1 MRYEARCN
9 RGEGLVRQFRLGVGA
24 CAFALSAVLVAQA
37 AYGRAVPSVR
47 VSARD
52 PLVVVGAGFAPEKQL
67 RLTVTGGSAV
77 SRTVRSAA
85 GGTFIA
91 QFPTIRPSRCAALS
105 VVVRSSGTV
114 VARGFSKPAP
124 ECAERADG

>member
-1 MRYEARCN
+1 M
-9 RGEGLVRQFRLGVGA
+9 RQFRLGVGA
-24 CAFALSAVLVAQA
+24 CACALSAVLVAQA

-85 GGTFIA
+85 GGIFIA
-91 QFPTIRPSRCAALS
+91 HFPTIRPSRCAALS

>member
-1 MRYEARCN
+1 MRQ
-9 RGEGLVRQFRLGVGA
+9 VRLGVGA
-24 CAFALSAVLVAQA
+24 CACALSAVLVAQA

-52 PLVVVGAGFAPEKQL
+52 PLVVVGTGFAPGKQL
-67 RLTVTGGSAV
+67 RLTVSGGSAA
-77 SRTVRSAA
+77 SRTVRPGAT
-85 GGTFIA
+85 GTFDA
-91 QFPTIRPSRCAALS
+91 RFPAIRPSRCAALS

-124 ECAERADG
+124 ECAERVDG